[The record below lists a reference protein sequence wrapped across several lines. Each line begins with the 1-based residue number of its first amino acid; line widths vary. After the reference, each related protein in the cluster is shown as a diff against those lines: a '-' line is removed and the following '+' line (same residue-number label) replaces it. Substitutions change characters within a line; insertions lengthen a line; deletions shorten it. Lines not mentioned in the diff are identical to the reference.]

1 MDFELSEDIQA
12 IREMARAFAKDECGP
27 GAAERDKQEAF
38 PTEQIKKAAELG
50 LLGMLIPEEFG
61 GVEMGNLAL
70 AEALV
75 EINKVDASV
84 GVTIS
89 VHNSLVS
96 NCVNRYGNEATRAKY
111 LPKLA
116 TGEMLGAYAL
126 SEFGAGSDAGNL
138 ECKAVKDGDEY
149 VLSGNKAW
157 ITSGDQA
164 DLMVIFA
171 RTTPD
176 AGGRGISAF
185 VVETAWDG
193 LAVGKKESKMGI
205 RSSSTVEVIL
215 DGLRVPAVNMLGE
228 ENQGFKIAL
237 HILDGGR
244 IGIAAQALGIME
256 ACLESS
262 IAYAKEREQFG
273 KPIAAFQPIQWK
285 LADMET
291 KIIASRL
298 MIRNAAMLRDQ
309 KKPHSKEAAA
319 AKVFASQSV
328 NWAAREAVQVHG
340 GAGYCSDYPV
350 ERYFRDARITEIYEG
365 TTEIQKLVIS
375 RAILRD

>member
-1 MDFELSEDIQA
+1 
-12 IREMARAFAKDECGP
+12 
-27 GAAERDKQEAF
+27 
-38 PTEQIKKAAELG
+38 
-50 LLGMLIPEEFG
+50 
-61 GVEMGNLAL
+61 
-70 AEALV
+70 
-75 EINKVDASV
+75 
-84 GVTIS
+84 
-89 VHNSLVS
+89 
-96 NCVNRYGNEATRAKY
+96 
-111 LPKLA
+111 
-116 TGEMLGAYAL
+116 
-126 SEFGAGSDAGNL
+126 
-138 ECKAVKDGDEY
+138 
-149 VLSGNKAW
+149 
-157 ITSGDQA
+157 
-164 DLMVIFA
+164 MVIFA

-193 LAVGKKESKMGI
+193 FAVGKKESKMGI

-291 KIIASRL
+291 RIIASRL

-309 KKPHSKEAAA
+309 KRPHSKEAAA
-319 AKVFASQSV
+319 AKVFASQSA
-328 NWAAREAVQVHG
+328 NWAARQAVQVHG

-365 TTEIQKLVIS
+365 TTEIQKLVIA